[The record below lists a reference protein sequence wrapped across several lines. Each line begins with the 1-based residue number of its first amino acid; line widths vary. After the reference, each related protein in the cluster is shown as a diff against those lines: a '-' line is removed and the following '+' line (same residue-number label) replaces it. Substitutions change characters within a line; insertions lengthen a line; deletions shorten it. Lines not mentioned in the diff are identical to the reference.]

1 MMTGLIFPA
10 TEVTFNMS
18 ENPDEK
24 EVRIEEGQ
32 GKHINKRSLI
42 IVFVLVLGIIIFTSS
57 LKNKDVS
64 KNKENINL
72 EEKMTVNN
80 VSDLPNSYQEMM
92 SKEEPDYSFD
102 NNNYQENTGY
112 HEQALDEEKYKKL
125 DKLFQEAELARRSG
139 IGFGVNNR
147 KNEKSSSGQITDISR
162 DQNLNEQGNKNSF
175 LKNEESNAAYLE
187 NFEEDPISP
196 YEVKAGTII
205 PGIMITGINS
215 DLPGNIVGQVRESV
229 FDTVSGNYLLIPQGT
244 KIFGTYDSN
253 VTWGQNRSLIVW
265 QRLIFP
271 NGKSINLSNMPGVDL
286 TGQAG
291 FSDKVNNHFSTL
303 LKGVV
308 LTSITGAGSAIV
320 TNDENNDYESEA
332 AKAAGIAIINVGNN
346 FAEKAL
352 SRQPT
357 IEIRAGYRFNIMVNS
372 DIILTPYE

>member
-10 TEVTFNMS
+10 TEVTSNMP

-24 EVRIEEGQ
+24 EVIIEDGQ

-42 IVFVLVLGIIIFTSS
+42 IVSVLVLGIIIFTSS

-64 KNKENINL
+64 KKKENINL

-80 VSDLPNSYQEMM
+80 VSDLPDSYQEMM
-92 SKEEPDYSFD
+92 SKEEPDYSFN
-102 NNNYQENTGY
+102 NNNYQENIVY
-112 HEQALDEEKYKKL
+112 QDRALDEEKHKKL

-147 KNEKSSSGQITDISR
+147 KSEKISSGQITDISR
-162 DQNLNEQGNKNSF
+162 DQNLNEQGDKKYF
-175 LKNEESNAAYLE
+175 LKNEESNAAYLG

-215 DLPGNIVGQVRESV
+215 DLPGSIVGQVRESV

-308 LTSITGAGSAIV
+308 LTSITGTGSAIV

>member
-1 MMTGLIFPA
+1 
-10 TEVTFNMS
+10 
-18 ENPDEK
+18 
-24 EVRIEEGQ
+24 
-32 GKHINKRSLI
+32 
-42 IVFVLVLGIIIFTSS
+42 
-57 LKNKDVS
+57 
-64 KNKENINL
+64 
-72 EEKMTVNN
+72 
-80 VSDLPNSYQEMM
+80 M

-147 KNEKSSSGQITDISR
+147 KSEKSSNGQITDISR
-162 DQNLNEQGNKNSF
+162 DQNLNDQGNKKSF

-215 DLPGNIVGQVRESV
+215 DLPGSIVGQVRESV

-352 SRQPT
+352 GRQPT

-372 DIILTPYE
+372 DMILTPYK

>member
-1 MMTGLIFPA
+1 MMTELIFPA

-42 IVFVLVLGIIIFTSS
+42 IVSVLVLGIIIFTSS

-64 KNKENINL
+64 KKKENINL

-80 VSDLPNSYQEMM
+80 VSDLPDSYQEMM

-139 IGFGVNNR
+139 IGFGVNSR
-147 KNEKSSSGQITDISR
+147 KSEKSSNGQITDASR
-162 DQNLNEQGNKNSF
+162 DQNLNEQGDKKYF
-175 LKNEESNAAYLE
+175 LKNEESNAAYLG

-215 DLPGNIVGQVRESV
+215 DLPGSIVGQVRESV

-352 SRQPT
+352 GRQPT

-372 DIILTPYE
+372 DMILTPYK

>member
-10 TEVTFNMS
+10 TEVTSNMP

-42 IVFVLVLGIIIFTSS
+42 IVSVLVLGIIIFTSS

-64 KNKENINL
+64 KKKENINL

-80 VSDLPNSYQEMM
+80 VSDLPDSYQEMM
-92 SKEEPDYSFD
+92 SKEEADYSFD

-112 HEQALDEEKYKKL
+112 HEQALDEEKSKKL

-147 KNEKSSSGQITDISR
+147 KSEKISSGQITDISR
-162 DQNLNEQGNKNSF
+162 DQNLNEQGDKESF
-175 LKNEESNAAYLE
+175 LKNEESNAAYLG

-215 DLPGNIVGQVRESV
+215 DLPGSIVGQVRESV

-320 TNDENNDYESEA
+320 TNDENSDYESEA

-352 SRQPT
+352 GRQPT